1 MLNDD
6 EYYELLQ
13 YHQNAVGAVLSP
25 FDSYLTL
32 RGIKTL
38 ALRMEQ
44 HQKNALYIAH
54 YLEKHPKVSK
64 VIYPGLKSHPQHEL
78 FSLQA
83 SGYGGVLSFE
93 IKGSITD
100 AERFLEALTIFALAE
115 SLGGVESLAELPS
128 LMTHASVNKEIR
140 DQIGITDTL
149 IRLSAGIEDLSD
161 LINDLD
167 RAFTKLSS

>member
-1 MLNDD
+1 MEHKVDTVVCGVGSSGTITGLTRYFKQVSPLTEFIPADPKGSILADYIN
-6 EYYELLQ
+6 Q
-13 YHQNAVGAVLSP
+13 YHQNAVGAVVSP

-64 VIYPGLKSHPQHEL
+64 VIYPGLRSHPQHEL
-78 FSLQA
+78 FSSQA

-100 AERFLEALTIFALAE
+100 TERFPEALTIFALAE
-115 SLGGVESLAELPS
+115 SLGGVKSLAELPS
-128 LMTHASVNKEIR
+128 LMTHASVNK
-140 DQIGITDTL
+140 
-149 IRLSAGIEDLSD
+149 
-161 LINDLD
+161 
-167 RAFTKLSS
+167 